1 LIYSHIMVNVW
12 LCPKYICIRVQN
24 YSCGTIFLK
33 LEVFYKELCD
43 GCDNFVNNVYS
54 QFIKIL

>member
-1 LIYSHIMVNVW
+1 MVNVW

-33 LEVFYKELCD
+33 LEVSYKELCD